1 MTEETMETAAGS
13 AAEETELVK
22 PTSIH
27 DLRRKMRV
35 KGRVERLELYGA
47 FIDLGLETN
56 ALVHIS
62 KMGKGHVNRVS
73 DVLNVGDEVE
83 VWIDRVEPEQNQI
96 MVTMVEPLAV
106 EWSDLEEGKEFTGVV
121 KRLENFGAF
130 VDIGAEREGLVHI
143 SELSWSRIKHPSE
156 VVNVGDSIEVYVKDI
171 DAEAQKVSLGYKKQ
185 EDNPWE
191 RLKNDFP
198 VGSTFT
204 APVVSLTQFGAF
216 VRILPGVD
224 GLVHISEISY
234 DRVEKVAD
242 VLEVGQEVEVKLLD
256 VDFDRRRISLSIKAL
271 LPEPE
276 QDAPRSGGD
285 ALVASASADE
295 TTVAPDL
302 AAELDAQETAVETA
316 ALEEAGQPLQPEP
329 ETVPAVDPEAKAVE
343 TEAML
348 EATEEAAL
356 TAPDTAPAPAAEDLA
371 AEEAAMEQAADEEE

>member
-13 AAEETELVK
+13 AAEETELAT

-83 VWIDRVEPEQNQI
+83 VWIDRVDPEQNQI

-143 SELSWSRIKHPSE
+143 SELSHDYVRTPSE
-156 VVNVGDSIEVYVKDI
+156 VVNVGDEVRVQVLGFSRRKRRI
-171 DAEAQKVSLGYKKQ
+171 DLSMKALQEKPEAEAPYSEATTADIESYEEEQEEEMPTAMAIAWRRAVGKQ
-185 EDNPWE
+185 DKRQGKPNK
-191 RLKNDFP
+191 RN
-198 VGSTFT
+198 
-204 APVVSLTQFGAF
+204 
-216 VRILPGVD
+216 
-224 GLVHISEISY
+224 
-234 DRVEKVAD
+234 
-242 VLEVGQEVEVKLLD
+242 
-256 VDFDRRRISLSIKAL
+256 RRRRREDQEEIYSRTLRNA
-271 LPEPE
+271 
-276 QDAPRSGGD
+276 GD
-285 ALVASASADE
+285 RD
-295 TTVAPDL
+295 
-302 AAELDAQETAVETA
+302 
-316 ALEEAGQPLQPEP
+316 
-329 ETVPAVDPEAKAVE
+329 
-343 TEAML
+343 
-348 EATEEAAL
+348 
-356 TAPDTAPAPAAEDLA
+356 
-371 AEEAAMEQAADEEE
+371 